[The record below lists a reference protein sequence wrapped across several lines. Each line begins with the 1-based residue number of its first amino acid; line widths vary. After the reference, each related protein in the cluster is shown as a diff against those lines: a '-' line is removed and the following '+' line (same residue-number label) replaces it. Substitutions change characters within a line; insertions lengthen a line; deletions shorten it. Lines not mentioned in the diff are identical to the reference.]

1 MRRLI
6 LVALAAL
13 PLGGCFSFSSSQ
25 PAPIVVVPPG
35 SRVICPNG
43 SQATYDAAAGVYRC

>member
-6 LVALAAL
+6 LLSLAIL
-13 PLGGCFSFSSSQ
+13 PLGGCLSFSSSQ
-25 PAPIVVVPPG
+25 PAPVVVVPPG

-43 SQATYDAAAGVYRC
+43 SQAIFDSAAGVYRC